1 MIALVDCNNFYASC
15 ERLFNPSLEGKPV
28 VVLSN
33 NDGCVIARS
42 NEAKE
47 LGIEMG
53 APAFMIE
60 EFLDKNSVAVFSSN
74 YVLYGSLSNRVIK
87 TIQEFAPAIEVY
99 SIDEAFLD
107 MSELSHCDLLELG
120 KTIRARVRTEVG
132 IPVTIGIAP
141 SKTLAKMA
149 NRYAKKACKETGVY
163 CLNSK
168 EKIQEVLSVTMIGDV
183 WGIGAQHERRLKWM
197 GIKTAAD
204 FIEKLNPEWIRK
216 NMSVVGERMYNELKG
231 IPSIEWEEVAKPK
244 KVICTSRSFGKM
256 LSDKKDIRE
265 ALANY
270 AASCAAKL
278 RKQNSCAGSITVMI
292 QTNIHRTQ
300 DKQYSSSVN
309 LQMPVA
315 TNSSAEIIAY
325 AMKGLDLVFRENYNY
340 KKTGVIVSDIVPE
353 SEVQQS
359 LFDTNNRSKEAKVM
373 QSLDGL
379 NAQFGKN
386 LVRFAVQGYARNWR
400 LRQEKLSPCY
410 TTRINEVFTIR
421 V

>member
-60 EFLDKNSVAVFSSN
+60 EFLGKNNVAVFSSN

-87 TIQEFAPAIEVY
+87 TIQAFAPAIEVY
-99 SIDEAFLD
+99 SIDEAFID
-107 MSELSHCDLLELG
+107 MSELTHCDLFELG
-120 KTIRARVRTEVG
+120 KAIRSKVRADVG

-149 NRYAKKACKETGVY
+149 NRYAKKSCKGIGVH
-163 CLNSK
+163 CLDST
-168 EKIQEVLSVTMIGDV
+168 EKIKEVLAATAIADV
-183 WGIGAQHERRLKWM
+183 WGIGSQHGRRLKWM

-216 NMSVVGERMYNELKG
+216 NMSVVGERMYNELRG
-231 IPSIEWEEVAKPK
+231 IPSIEWEEIVKPR

-256 LSDKKDIRE
+256 LSDKKDIKE

-300 DKQYSSSVN
+300 DKQYSRSVN

-315 TNSSAEIIAY
+315 TNSSVEIIAH
-325 AMKGLDLVFRENYNY
+325 AMKGLDLIFRENYNY

-359 LFDTNNRSKEAKVM
+359 LFDSTNRNKEAKIM

-379 NAQFGKN
+379 NAQFGKD

-421 V
+421 I